1 MYHIGVDPKDLY
13 CVGHAD
19 EYDSNPLT
27 AARAFWARMLD
38 QDPDHP
44 PTELLCVR
52 ALTPPPLSDSLA
64 VDIPDEDVVAVWTF
78 ACNTGWAEQDPIV
91 RTIPTNAIYQELYQ

>member
-38 QDPDHP
+38 QDLDHP
-44 PTELLCVR
+44 PTELLFVR
-52 ALTPPPLSDSLA
+52 ALTPPRLSDSLA
-64 VDIPDEDVVAVWTF
+64 VDIPDDDVVAVWTF
-78 ACNTGWAEQDPIV
+78 ACSTGWEGRDPSG
-91 RTIPTNAIYQELYQ
+91 RTNPTHALGQ